1 MDSGPMVGVQD
12 ITKDSPEVHSLEL
25 QVRLVRVVVFL
36 ALSCRTGADAE
47 RAGRW
52 I

>member
-12 ITKDSPEVHSLEL
+12 ITKDSPEVHSFEL
-25 QVRLVRVVVFL
+25 QVRPVRIVVFL
-36 ALSCRTGADAE
+36 APSGRTGADAE
-47 RAGRW
+47 RAECW